1 MKVPVSAKRTALLKA
16 ARQRILVLDG
26 AMGTMIQGLEYDE
39 AAFRGRRFKDFHRD
53 IRGNN
58 DLLILTQPN
67 AIEDIHA
74 DYLRAGADI
83 VATNTFSSTSIAQAD
98 YDMSDLAYELNREGA
113 KLARAAAE
121 RVTAEDGKERF
132 VAGALGPTNR
142 TASISPDVSNP
153 GYRAVTFDDLRK
165 AYGEQVN
172 GLLDGGAD
180 LLLVETIFDT
190 LNAKAALYA
199 IAEICEARGI
209 DVPVMI
215 SGTITDKSGRLLSG
229 QLPEAFWN
237 SVRHAKPIT
246 IGFNCAL
253 GAEDLRAHIADI
265 GRVADALV
273 CAYPNAGLPNE
284 FGQYD
289 ESPEYMARL
298 IGEFAADGLVNIVGG
313 CCGTTPDH
321 IAAIAAAVAPHK
333 PRVIPVIEPR
343 LRLSGLEPFELT
355 PNIPFVN
362 IGERTNVTGSA
373 RFRKLITAG
382 DYTAALQVARDQVE
396 NGAVVIDV
404 NMDEGLLDSEAAMR
418 TFLNLVAAEPDIAR
432 VPVMIDSSKF
442 AVIEA
447 GLKCVQGKPVVNSIS
462 LKEGEAKFI
471 HEATIARRHGA
482 AVVVMAFDEQGQA
495 DTFAR
500 KTTIC
505 LRAYEILTQRL
516 DFPPEDIIFDPN
528 IFAIA
533 TGLEE
538 HNNYG
543 VDFIEAAR
551 WIRRN
556 LPGAHI
562 SGGVSNLSFSFRGN
576 EPVREA
582 MHSVFL
588 YHAIHAGM
596 DMGIVNAGQ
605 MIVYDDIDAE
615 LRQVCEDVIL
625 NRDPHAGE
633 RLLALAEKFRGQE
646 KQAKE
651 TDLAWR
657 EWPVDKRLSHA
668 LVHGITE
675 YIEADTEAARTTAT
689 RPLDVIEGPL
699 MAGMNVVGDLFGD
712 GKMFLPQVVKSAR
725 VMKQAVAYLMPF
737 MEEEKARNLANGI
750 AGDGRNS
757 AGKIVLATVKGDV
770 HDIGKN
776 IVGIVLQCNNFEV
789 IDLGVMVPA
798 AKIIETA
805 KAEGADIIGLSGLI
819 TPSLDEMSFL
829 ASELERQGL
838 KLPLLIGGATTS
850 RVHTAVKIDPNYRS
864 GPVVHVNDASR
875 AVGVVSALM
884 SADKREGFA
893 AEVRAEYAKISAAH
907 FRAQADKKRLKLS
920 QARANAVKIDFT
932 KTPPK
937 QPAFFGT
944 KSFHDYDLAELAEYI
959 DWTPF
964 FQTWELSGRFPAI
977 LDDPKVGD
985 VARSL
990 YDDARKMLDR
1000 IIKEKWF
1007 RASATIGFWPANAE
1021 GDDIAVYADEARTKK
1036 IATLHTL
1043 RQQLEKR
1050 EGRYNAALSDFIAP
1064 ASSGVSDYVGGFVVT
1079 AGIGEDVVADRFKN
1093 ANDDYSSILCKA
1105 LADRLAEAFAERM
1118 HARVR
1123 REFWGY
1129 APDEALSAEDL
1140 ILEKYQGIRPAPGYP
1155 AQPDHTEKK
1164 TLFALLDAER
1174 SAGVKL
1180 TESFAMWPGSSV
1192 SGLYFGNAESFYFG
1206 VGKIER
1212 DQVEDYAAR
1221 KGMSVAEAERWL
1233 APILN
1238 YIPAQ
1243 DRSVQDRAVKEA
1255 MPAQAPLRAT
1265 PANDV
1270 ATTELASHPPG
1281 CACAVHL
1288 AWRKKKVGAG

>member
-1 MKVPVSAKRTALLKA
+1 MTVSTSPKRTALLNA
-16 ARQRILVLDG
+16 ARERILVLDG
-26 AMGTMIQGLEYDE
+26 AMGTMIQNLQFDE
-39 AAFRGRRFKDFHRD
+39 AAFRGERFKNFHRD
-53 IRGNN
+53 LRGNN
-58 DLLILTQPN
+58 DLLILTQPQ

-74 DYLRAGADI
+74 AYLRAGADI
-83 VATNTFSSTSIAQAD
+83 VATNTFSTTSIAQAD
-98 YDMSDLAYELNREGA
+98 YDLADIVYEMAREGA
-113 KLARAAAE
+113 RLAGNAAR
-121 RVTAEDGKERF
+121 RVEAEDGKPRF
-132 VAGALGPTNR
+132 VAGAIGPTNR

-165 AYGEQVN
+165 SYGEQIN
-172 GLLDGGAD
+172 GMLDGGVD

-199 IAEICEARGI
+199 IAEITEERGI
-209 DVPVMI
+209 DMPVMV

-229 QLPEAFWN
+229 QLPEAFWH
-237 SVRHAKPIT
+237 SVQHAKPVT

-265 GRVADALV
+265 GRVADTLV

-289 ESPEYMARL
+289 ETPEYMARL
-298 IGEFAADGLVNIVGG
+298 VGEFARDGLVNIVGG

-333 PRVIPVIEPR
+333 PRIVPEIEPR
-343 LRLSGLEPFELT
+343 LRLSGLEPFILT
-355 PNIPFVN
+355 DAIPFVN
-362 IGERTNVTGSA
+362 VGERTNVTGSA
-373 RFRKLITAG
+373 RFRKLVTAG

-396 NGAVVIDV
+396 NGAQIIDV
-404 NMDEGLLDSEAAMR
+404 NMDEGLLDSEAAMV

-432 VPVMIDSSKF
+432 VPVMVDSSKF
-442 AVIEA
+442 SVIEA

-462 LKEGEAKFI
+462 MKEGEDKFI
-471 HEATIARRHGA
+471 HEAKIARRHGA
-482 AVVVMAFDEQGQA
+482 AVVVMAFDEVGQA

-500 KTTIC
+500 KTEIC
-505 LRAYEILTQRL
+505 KRAYDILVNRVG
-516 DFPPEDIIFDPN
+516 FPPEDIIFDPN

-533 TGLEE
+533 TGIEE

-543 VDFIEAAR
+543 VDFIEATR
-551 WIRRN
+551 WIRKN

-588 YHAIHAGM
+588 YHAIKAGM

-605 MIVYDDIDAE
+605 MIVYDEIDPE

-625 NRDPHAGE
+625 NRDPGASE
-633 RLLALAEKFRGQE
+633 RLLALAERFRGNKTQT
-646 KQAKE
+646 KE
-651 TDLAWR
+651 ADLAWR
-657 EWPVDKRLSHA
+657 EWPVAKRLSHS

-675 YIEADTEAARTTAT
+675 FIEQDTEEARKAST

-725 VMKQAVAYLMPF
+725 VMKQAVAWLMPF

-750 AGDGRNS
+750 GTEGSSS

-776 IVGIVLQCNNFEV
+776 IVGIVLQCNNYEV

-798 AKIIETA
+798 AKIVDTV
-805 KAEGADIIGLSGLI
+805 KAEKADIVGLSGLI
-819 TPSLDEMSFL
+819 TPSLDEMAFF
-829 ASELERQGL
+829 AAELQREGL

-850 RVHTAVKIDPNYRS
+850 RVHTAVKIDPSYRA

-875 AVGVVSALM
+875 AVGVASALL
-884 SADKREGFA
+884 SPERREAYA
-893 AEVRAEYAKISAAH
+893 AEVRAEYAKISDAH
-907 FRAQADKKRLKLS
+907 MRAQADKKRLKLAT
-920 QARANAVKIDFT
+920 ARANRVPVDFT
-932 KTPPK
+932 ANKPVKPT
-937 QPAFFGT
+937 FLGT
-944 KSFHDYDLAELAEYI
+944 RSFDDYDLAELVPYI

-964 FQTWELSGRFPAI
+964 FQTWELAGRFPAI
-977 LDDPKVGD
+977 LDDAKVGE

-990 YDDARKMLDR
+990 YGDARKMLDL
-1000 IIKEKWF
+1000 IVKEKWF
-1007 RASATIGFWPANAE
+1007 RARATVGFWPANAQ
-1021 GDDIAVYADEARTKK
+1021 GDDIVLYADESRTRT

-1050 EGRYNAALSDFIAP
+1050 EGRFNAALSDFVAP
-1064 ASSGVSDYVGGFVVT
+1064 ATTGVPDYVGGFVVT
-1079 AGIGEDVVADRFKN
+1079 AGIGEDVVADRFKM

-1123 REFWGY
+1123 REFWAY
-1129 APDEALSAEDL
+1129 APDETLSPDEL

-1155 AQPDHTEKK
+1155 AQPDHTEKA
-1164 TLFALLDAER
+1164 TLFELLDAENT
-1174 SAGVKL
+1174 AGVKL
-1180 TESFAMWPGSSV
+1180 TESYAMWPGSSV
-1192 SGLYFGNAESFYFG
+1192 SGLYLANPESYYFG

-1221 KGMSVAEAERWL
+1221 KGMSVAETERWL

-1238 YIPAQ
+1238 YIPTREGGSDKA
-1243 DRSVQDRAVKEA
+1243 AFT
-1255 MPAQAPLRAT
+1255 AT
-1265 PANDV
+1265 PANDE
-1270 ATTELASHPPG
+1270 TSKELASHPPG
-1281 CACAVHL
+1281 CTCAVHL
-1288 AWRKKKVGAG
+1288 VWQKKRAGAG